1 MSKLE
6 EKKKHLKSEVYSLES
21 DIDLRIQE
29 LKTKAVEALSVQTWV
44 KQYPLQSVGISL
56 LAGFLFAYKTN
67 SKIGKAAKDLVI
79 TELKKQAMR
88 QINKKI
94 AEITEKK

>member
-6 EKKKHLKSEVYSLES
+6 DKKNHLKTEVSNLES
-21 DIDLRIQE
+21 DIDVRIQD
-29 LKTKAVEALSVQTWV
+29 LKSKAVEALSVETWV
-44 KQYPLQSVGISL
+44 KQYPLQSVGLSL
-56 LAGFLFAYKTN
+56 LAGFLFAYRTN
-67 SKIGKAAKDLVI
+67 SKIGKVAKDLVI
-79 TELKKQAMR
+79 AELKKQAMN